1 MHSTIGITL
10 TQRTLMR
17 TAPSLA
23 AAALAA
29 ALLLTA
35 CDDSGSNDDG
45 GGAAETGKESTA
57 STACKLDE
65 VTVEVGPAA
74 EAPAAGDT
82 GTVPVTIT
90 NSATECTLDGLP
102 TVGLQAGDTSTDV
115 PADPAATA
123 QKLTLAANQA
133 VSFTITYVRGEA
145 GGAQSLAVKTGK
157 FSLPGATATHG
168 FPWSYGEVALKGD
181 GSEPDATVSGFQQVG
196 D

>member
-1 MHSTIGITL
+1 
-10 TQRTLMR
+10 MR

-35 CDDSGSNDDG
+35 CDDSGSSDDG
-45 GGAAETGKESTA
+45 GGAAETGKASAA

-82 GTVPVTIT
+82 GNVPVTIT

-102 TVGLQAGDTSTDV
+102 TVSLQAGDTSADV

-123 QKLTLAANQA
+123 QKLTLAADQA

-157 FSLPGATATHG
+157 FGLPGATATHG